1 MKSIPFKDSYH
12 HGDLK
17 TALRLATLN
26 LLQEESYQS
35 ISLRKVAKKAGV
47 SQSAPYRHYPNLESL
62 LVDVAIYGFQLLREK
77 LQSIQAKFKKYPLLK
92 FRESGVCYVNFAL
105 SNPDLFQIMYG
116 NQISNHALYP
126 DLTMAEES
134 SFSVLEDIIQEN
146 QKSGNLSSSDIHK
159 TAIAA
164 WTMVHGIAILFLGK
178 QVIFQN
184 STEKSIKK
192 ITKEMLETLYIGIK
206 DKK

>member
-17 TALRLATLN
+17 KALRFATLN

-77 LQSIQAKFKKYPLLK
+77 LQSIQSKFKKHPLLQ
-92 FRESGVCYVNFAL
+92 FRESGLCYVNFAL
-105 SNPDLFQIMYG
+105 GHPDLFQIMYG

-126 DLTMAEES
+126 ELTLAEEA
-134 SFSVLEDIIQEN
+134 SFSVLEDIIREN
-146 QKSGNLSSSDIHK
+146 QKSGNLNSSDVRK

-164 WTMVHGIAILFLGK
+164 WTMVHGIALLFLGK
-178 QVIFQN
+178 QVVFQD
-184 STEKSIKK
+184 STARTIKRT
-192 ITKEMLETLYIGIK
+192 TKEMLETLYIGIK
-206 DKK
+206 YKK